1 MSLVSDPASE
11 VQTCAQCG
19 FSWATLS
26 RAEIAA
32 RMSSSVES
40 FVGVFEKSGPN
51 VGRRP
56 SEERWSILEYG
67 GHVRDVILSVRERII
82 LASILDAPVGTPIY
96 RDERIDIGFYAPD
109 AASDVLVELQ
119 VATYLYLK
127 TVAALPEKFEER
139 KFIYSTRTPLE
150 VTISGAM
157 SNALHECLHHLGDV
171 NENLRLL
178 DSSAP

>member
-1 MSLVSDPASE
+1 MTLVSEPAID

-19 FSWATLS
+19 FSWAPRS
-26 RAEIAA
+26 RAEFAQ

-40 FVGVFEKSGPN
+40 FVDVFEKAGPD

-56 SEERWSILEYG
+56 SGDRWSILEYG

-82 LASILDAPVGTPIY
+82 LASILDVPVGTPIY

-127 TVAALPEKFEER
+127 TVAALPENFEER
-139 KFIYSTRTPLE
+139 KLIYSTRTPLE

-178 DSSAP
+178 DTSTH

>member
-1 MSLVSDPASE
+1 MTLVSEPAIDD
-11 VQTCAQCG
+11 QTCAQCG
-19 FSWATLS
+19 FSWAPRS
-26 RAEIAA
+26 RAEFAQ

-40 FVGVFEKSGPN
+40 FVDVFEKAGPD

-56 SEERWSILEYG
+56 SGDRWSILEYG
-67 GHVRDVILSVRERII
+67 GHVRDVILDV
-82 LASILDAPVGTPIY
+82 PVGTPIY

-127 TVAALPEKFEER
+127 TVAALPENFEER
-139 KFIYSTRTPLE
+139 KLIYSTRTPLE

-178 DSSAP
+178 DTSTH